1 MKGET
6 VILIRRIQDGLDEG
20 NNPIYKN
27 VTEEVSNVLVGPPN
41 GENSNDSNRPDGV
54 TVDATL
60 YFPRSFQGG
69 SVRGAKVRIRD
80 DPAAFKVVGNPFP
93 VDGGMTPT
101 DWNMAVEVT
110 RSQG

>member
-6 VILIRRIQDGLDEG
+6 VTVLRRVQTGLDEG
-20 NNPIYKN
+20 NNPVYED
-27 VTEEVSNVLVGPPN
+27 VAEEVPNVLVEPPG
-41 GENSNDSNRPDGV
+41 GENSTNSDRPDGV
-54 TVDATL
+54 IVDAAL

-69 SVRGAKVRIRD
+69 SVRGAKIRIRD
-80 DPAAFKVVGNPFP
+80 DPVAFKVVGNPFP
-93 VDGGMTPT
+93 VDGSMTPT